1 MLSSSMLTDTMND
14 QQDQIKNLGTLVDSF
29 EKRGEKTAIIIKE
42 HKISYEDLYHKATDL
57 SKSLERLGVERGDHI
72 AVWMPN
78 NRFFHQVFF
87 AITSLGAVM
96 VPINTRYKP
105 HELKYILNDSDAK
118 GLIMVDEFLDIDY
131 VEMVEKVREDVP
143 DLEFV
148 ATTGETPDL
157 NIKTMTMEEFSEY
170 GSDGEDPTPDIDKD
184 DTALILYTSGT
195 TGQPKGVELTHENI
209 LLDAKITGDVMEV
222 TSDDRYYVPLPLF
235 HSFGLVLGTL
245 TPIYF
250 ACSVVLQEVFDPKD
264 GLSLIE
270 RHGCTMN
277 FGVPAMFISELEELE
292 DSGYDTSSLRS
303 GMMGGAPCP
312 IEVVKDTIDEMGCN
326 VCIGYGI
333 TETSPL
339 ITLTRFDDPPEIR
352 AESVGKPL
360 PKVDVKIV
368 DDDRE
373 ELPPGEIGDIA
384 VKGFNVMK
392 KYYNKPEETEEVLD
406 DEGWYYTSDLGKIDE
421 DGYVYVTGRK
431 KDMIISGGFNVYPRE
446 VEEFFYTHP
455 KIKTCGVVGVDDRD
469 MGEVVAL
476 VAIPKEGEDLE
487 ANELKEFA
495 EDEIANFKVPRY
507 VEIVDE
513 LPMTSSGKIQK
524 FKLRETLNDKYGS

>member
-1 MLSSSMLTDTMND
+1 MTDSKAEIED
-14 QQDQIKNLGTLVDSF
+14 VETLLDSF
-29 EKRGEKTAIIIKE
+29 QERGEKTAIISKGPE
-42 HKISYEDLYHKATDL
+42 ISYEDLYQKSKNIA
-57 SKSLERLGVERGDHI
+57 KSLEKLGVERGDHI

-78 NRFFHQVFF
+78 NRYFHQVFF
-87 AITSLGAVM
+87 SITSLGAVM

-131 VEMVEKVREDVP
+131 VEMVEKVRDDVP

-148 ATTGETPDL
+148 ATTGVKPDL
-157 NIKTMTMEEFSEY
+157 NIKTMTMDDLREH
-170 GSDGEDPTPDIDKD
+170 GSDREDPTPEIDND

-222 TSDDRYYVPLPLF
+222 APDDRYYVPLPLF

-250 ACSVVLQEVFDPKD
+250 GSSVVLQEVFDPEE
-264 GLSLIE
+264 GLRLIE
-270 RHGCTMN
+270 KHGCTMN

-292 DSGYDTSSLRS
+292 KSEYDTSSLRS

-312 IEVVKDTIDEMGCN
+312 IEVVKDTIDEMGCD

-352 AESVGKPL
+352 AESVGRPL
-360 PKVDVKIV
+360 PGVDVKIV
-368 DDDRE
+368 DDEWE
-373 ELPPGEIGDIA
+373 ELPPGEIGEIA
-384 VKGFNVMK
+384 VRGFNVMK
-392 KYYNKPEETEEVLD
+392 KYYNKPEKTDEVLD
-406 DEGWYYTSDLGKIDE
+406 EEGWYYTGDLGKLDE

-455 KIKTCGVVGVDDRD
+455 KIKTCGVVGVDDSD

-476 VAIPKEGEDLE
+476 VAIPKEKEELKPE
-487 ANELKEFA
+487 ELKEFA

-524 FKLRETLNDKYGS
+524 FKLRERLNEKYGS